1 MNSNLL
7 EVLLDNIPYSVWLIG
22 IDSRFIFVN
31 KYYADTLN
39 LSKKE
44 IIGKGLRELFNKEM
58 ADEYIENYK
67 LVTKEGKPK
76 LFQDMQKILDILKGL
91 F

>member
-31 KYYADTLN
+31 KYYSNALK
-39 LSKKE
+39 LSKEE
-44 IIGKGLRELFNKEM
+44 IIGKSLSGIF
-58 ADEYIENYK
+58 Y
-67 LVTKEGKPK
+67 
-76 LFQDMQKILDILKGL
+76 
-91 F
+91 

>member
-31 KYYADTLN
+31 KYTQML
-39 LSKKE
+39 
-44 IIGKGLRELFNKEM
+44 
-58 ADEYIENYK
+58 
-67 LVTKEGKPK
+67 
-76 LFQDMQKILDILKGL
+76 
-91 F
+91 